1 MRLKPFEQDFKA
13 ASYIKELNYK
23 VLDRSL
29 YHLSQA
35 VYKLKKDILAQL
47 QNNPSFTHQ
56 TRESI
61 FDAYNDFCHHK
72 NYSQVI
78 ETNKGFW
85 DGLQNSIEIQSLSD
99 FIDQYS
105 TKIAIILLMKQKLL
119 CQVAKE
125 KELPIFD
132 AYYINLNTFFSK
144 IFPSGGSSQVCLK
157 CFELNAYTWYQPN
170 LFLTAMMKKVAVTN
184 EKTSWDIYLNLLTKL
199 LNTKAESEYEADWE
213 ANFLQFASQYGSYF
227 SLENLKRLQISEYKL
242 KSNISSLKSLYRS
255 KMNYYFK
262 FDDKFLTT
270 LSQITFL
277 MKNFENDNFESI
289 QLFKS
294 SQSDSFLTQSENTE
308 KGSELLFV
316 QHKGSLNSLL
326 NHLNEQK
333 HDTPVFI
340 VTKTPIFT
348 PSSREKTKNLLEV
361 FDIKAHFNFTSLSNV
376 NQSFNHVY
384 IGKKTIKKPKQT
396 SHYHLRFKAE
406 LNHKKDFSLL
416 ENLVKVFIDKY
427 SSRYPMAYSAREASK
442 SYYFDF
448 FQDAIIDGLLMSASQ
463 GQNQLTHPNFFNGI
477 TQKCIPLE
485 TLFKTTPIDPECGKD
500 HSPLLGSTRNL
511 PEYVLVIQSGFSKN
525 YQTYIDIIPGSS
537 FLGHVKE
544 HGQVE
549 NQYFA
554 LIPKQPDLNISVLKT
569 FLKSSI
575 GRQITELCFAGN
587 HHHRTKLKT
596 LLVPRFI
603 GDLERVPSQTLE
615 QLDFLK
621 IQMPELQDISPQ
633 ILFAKVKKNQLLLEQ
648 IFERYPLTTLSHIE
662 HFHYRIQKL
671 MGQKDSKANHHVN
684 FYQPQLITELKS
696 LKTQPIFPRHDDVY
710 IDFNLGVS
718 ELALEMTSF
727 QVKQVD
733 DELYHIHIYNQERKV
748 LTLHTKK
755 HLSLFLEFLLKQMK
769 DFPIQ
774 KVLKSMN
781 IPSEESLA
789 MILPS
794 YSIDYSVIIELG
806 LKCETLMEQ
815 LLRRFIIN
823 Q

>member
-1 MRLKPFEQDFKA
+1 MRLKPFEQDFEPAPYLKN
-13 ASYIKELNYK
+13 LNYK

-29 YHLSQA
+29 YELGNA

-56 TRESI
+56 TKNSI
-61 FDAYNDFCHHK
+61 FDAYNDFCHQN

-78 ETNKGFW
+78 ETNQQFW
-85 DGLQNSIEIQSLSD
+85 DGLQVSLSNKSLSD

-105 TKIAIILLMKQKLL
+105 TKIAILLLIKQRLL
-119 CQVAKE
+119 CQIATH
-125 KELPIFD
+125 KELSVFD

-144 IFPSGGSSQVCLK
+144 IFPSGSSTQVRLK

-170 LFLTAMMKKVAVTN
+170 LFLTALMKKVALGN
-184 EKTSWDIYLNLLTKL
+184 ENTTWEVYINLLIKL
-199 LNTKAESEYEADWE
+199 LNQDKQLEYEKTWE
-213 ANFLQFASQYGSYF
+213 SKLLSFATKFGRYF
-227 SLENLKRLQISEYKL
+227 SLENLNTL
-242 KSNISSLKSLYRS
+242 KCNEFKIKADLYSLKSLYQS
-255 KMNYYFK
+255 KMDYYFR
-262 FDDKFLTT
+262 FDDHFLTII
-270 LSQITFL
+270 SQTIFL
-277 MKNFENDNFESI
+277 LKNFENKNFDSLNTFRSI
-289 QLFKS
+289 
-294 SQSDSFLTQSENTE
+294 QSENLLTE
-308 KGSELLFV
+308 TQSFEQDSELLFV
-316 QHKGSLNSLL
+316 SHQSSVNSLI
-326 NHLNEQK
+326 NYLNEQK

-340 VTKTPIFT
+340 VTKTPLFT
-348 PSSREKTKNLLEV
+348 PSSREKTKNLLKI
-361 FDIKAHFNFTSLSNV
+361 FDIKAHFNFASLSNI
-376 NQSFNHVY
+376 NQNFNHIY
-384 IGKKTIKKPKQT
+384 IGRKTIKKPKQT

-406 LNHKKDFSLL
+406 LNYDKDFELL
-416 ENLVKVFIDKY
+416 EKLVSSFIDKY
-427 SSRYPMAYSAREASK
+427 NSRYPMAYSARESAK
-442 SYYFDF
+442 SFYFDF

-485 TLFKTTPIDPECGKD
+485 TLFKTTPINPESGKD

-511 PEYVLVIQSGFSKN
+511 PEYVLVIQSGYSKN
-525 YQTYIDIIPGSS
+525 YQTHIDIIPGSS
-537 FLGHVKE
+537 FLGHIKE

-569 FLKSSI
+569 FLKSTI

-587 HHHRTKLKT
+587 HHYRTKLKT
-596 LLVPRFI
+596 LLIPGFLAGFEKTPPQVN
-603 GDLERVPSQTLE
+603 E

-621 IQMPELQDISPQ
+621 VEMPELQDISPQ
-633 ILFAKVKKNQLLLEQ
+633 ILFAKIKKNQLLLEQ
-648 IFERYPLTTLSHIE
+648 TFERYPLTTLSYIE
-662 HFHYRIQKL
+662 HFHYRITKL
-671 MGQKDSKANHHVN
+671 MNQKDSKANQHVN

-696 LKTQPIFPRHDDVY
+696 LRTQPIFPRNEDVY
-710 IDFNLGVS
+710 IDFHLGVS
-718 ELALEMTSF
+718 ELELEMTSF
-727 QVKQVD
+727 QVKQVE
-733 DELYHIHIYNQERKV
+733 DEVYHIYIYNQDSKV

-755 HLSLFLEFLLKQMK
+755 HLSLFLDFLLKQMK

-774 KVLKSMN
+774 KILKSMN